1 MINNI
6 IKFIC
11 FIVVIVVFT
20 GCKSTLT
27 VEGKFPTPVVN
38 KMPYTLGV
46 IYDKDFKDY
55 QYTEQD
61 TKREEWEIDVGDAQ
75 LQLFNTVLPAMFT
88 DVVKVDD
95 LESQPNNTI
104 DIFFKPHV
112 DELQYN
118 VPAETKLN
126 MFEVWIKY
134 NMKVYDNQ
142 GQLLADWILTAYGK
156 TPTAFMQTQESA
168 LNEAMVIALRDA
180 GAGLTLKFSH
190 IPEINNWLKKHAKK
204 ETSNGEFK

>member
-1 MINNI
+1 MIFHF
-6 IKFIC
+6 IKLIS
-11 FIVVIVVFT
+11 FIVVLVTFA

-27 VEGKFPTPVVN
+27 VEGQFPTPVVN
-38 KMPYTLGV
+38 KLPYTLGV
-46 IYDKDFKDY
+46 IYDKEFKAY
-55 QYTEQD
+55 QYNEKD
-61 TKREEWEIDVGDAQ
+61 KKRDEWEIEVGDAQ
-75 LQLFNTVLPAMFT
+75 LDLFNTVLPAMFAN
-88 DVVKVDD
+88 VVSVPD
-95 LESQPNNTI
+95 LESKQTKTI
-104 DIFFKPHV
+104 DIFFKPQV

-118 VPAETKLN
+118 VPEETKLN

-190 IPEINNWLKKHAKK
+190 IPEINNWLKKHANK
-204 ETSNGEFK
+204 

>member
-1 MINNI
+1 MTFHF
-6 IKFIC
+6 IKLIS
-11 FIVVIVVFT
+11 FIVVLVTFA

-27 VEGKFPTPVVN
+27 VEGQFPTPVVN
-38 KMPYTLGV
+38 KLPYTLGV
-46 IYDKDFKDY
+46 IYDKEFKAY
-55 QYTEQD
+55 QYNEKD
-61 TKREEWEIDVGDAQ
+61 KKRDEWEIEVGDAQ
-75 LQLFNTVLPAMFT
+75 LDLFNTVLPAMFAN
-88 DVVKVDD
+88 VVSVPD
-95 LESQPNNTI
+95 LESKQTKTI
-104 DIFFKPHV
+104 DIFFKPQV

-118 VPAETKLN
+118 VPEETKLN

-190 IPEINNWLKKHAKK
+190 IPEINNWLKKHANK
-204 ETSNGEFK
+204 

>member
-1 MINNI
+1 MIINI
-6 IKFIC
+6 LKFISY
-11 FIVVIVVFT
+11 IVVFVVFT

-27 VEGKFPTPVVN
+27 VKGQFPTPVVN

-61 TKREEWEIDVGDAQ
+61 KKRDEWEIEVGDAQ

-88 DVVKVDD
+88 EVVKVDD
-95 LESQPNNTI
+95 LESKPSRSI
-104 DIFFKPHV
+104 DIFFKPQV

-190 IPEINNWLKKHAKK
+190 IPEINNWLKKHANK

>member
-1 MINNI
+1 MIINSLKLLI
-6 IKFIC
+6 
-11 FIVVIVVFT
+11 FIVTLVIFT

-27 VEGKFPTPVVN
+27 VKGQFPTPVVN
-38 KMPYTLGV
+38 KLPYTLGV
-46 IYDKDFKDY
+46 IYDSDFRDY
-55 QYTEQD
+55 QYTEKD
-61 TKREEWEIDVGDAQ
+61 TKRDEWEIEVGEAQ
-75 LQLFNTVLPAMFT
+75 LKLFNTVLPAMFT
-88 DVVKVDD
+88 DVVSVTDIKNKQNY
-95 LESQPNNTI
+95 SI

-134 NMKVYDNQ
+134 NMKVYDNA
-142 GQLLADWILTAYGK
+142 GLLLADWILTAYGK
-156 TPTAFMQTQESA
+156 TPTSFMQSQESA

-190 IPEINNWLKKHAKK
+190 IPEIHNWLKKHANK
-204 ETSNGEFK
+204 

>member
-1 MINNI
+1 MLMIFNI
-6 IKFIC
+6 IKFIS
-11 FIVVIVVFT
+11 FILVLFVFT

-27 VEGKFPTPVVN
+27 VEGEFPTPVVN
-38 KMPYTLGV
+38 KLPYTLGV
-46 IYDKDFKDY
+46 IYDKNFKAY
-55 QYTEQD
+55 QYNEKD
-61 TKREEWEIDVGDAQ
+61 EKREEWEIEIGDAQ
-75 LQLFNTVLPAMFT
+75 LALFNTVLPAMFS
-88 DVVKVDD
+88 DVVSVPD
-95 LESQPNNTI
+95 LESKPNNPI

-190 IPEINNWLKKHAKK
+190 IPEINNWLKKHANK
-204 ETSNGEFK
+204 

>member
-1 MINNI
+1 MKI
-6 IKFIC
+6 FI
-11 FIVVIVVFT
+11 FKLTILTLLFLVL

-27 VEGKFPTPVVN
+27 VKGDFPTPVVN
-38 KMPYTLGV
+38 KLPFTLGV
-46 IYDKDFKDY
+46 IYDNKFKDY
-55 QYTEQD
+55 QYSEVD
-61 TKREEWEIDVGDAQ
+61 EKREEWEISVGDAQ
-75 LQLFNTVLPAMFT
+75 LQLFKTVLPAMFSNVI
-88 DVVKVDD
+88 DVSDFNST
-95 LESQPNNTI
+95 ENNSI
-104 DIFFKPHV
+104 DIFFKPSI

-134 NMKVYDNQ
+134 NMKVYDNN

-156 TPTAFMQTQESA
+156 TPTAFMKSQESA

-190 IPEINNWLKKHAKK
+190 IPEINTWLLKNK
-204 ETSNGEFK
+204 

>member
-1 MINNI
+1 MIFHI
-6 IKFIC
+6 IKFIS
-11 FIVVIVVFT
+11 FIVVLVTFA

-27 VEGKFPTPVVN
+27 VEGQFPTPVVN
-38 KMPYTLGV
+38 KLPYTLGV
-46 IYDKDFKDY
+46 IYDKEFKAY
-55 QYTEQD
+55 QYNEKD
-61 TKREEWEIDVGDAQ
+61 EKRDEWEIEVGDAQ
-75 LQLFNTVLPAMFT
+75 LELFNTVLPAMFAN
-88 DVVKVDD
+88 VVSVPD
-95 LESQPNNTI
+95 LESKPTNTI
-104 DIFFKPHV
+104 DIFFKPQV

-190 IPEINNWLKKHAKK
+190 IPEINNWLKKHANK
-204 ETSNGEFK
+204 